1 MLKLVFKLTTACLL
15 VSGIAIAEAT
25 VDKSQS
31 SNGKLNLTIT
41 NVSSDKG
48 NLVIQI
54 FDKKKDWLEDDR
66 IKKTMQLPLSDKV
79 KDAKIDTEI
88 SLPVGEYAIFLF
100 HDLDKNK
107 ELKTNWIGI
116 PREPVGTSNNAKGR
130 MGPPKYK
137 DAAFKLEGQELNMT
151 IKLADL

>member
-1 MLKLVFKLTTACLL
+1 MLKMLLKLSAAGLL
-15 VSGIAIAEAT
+15 FTSLAAAQANVSKAE
-25 VDKSQS
+25 QS
-31 SNGKLNLTIT
+31 DGKLNLTVT
-41 NVSSDKG
+41 NLSSDKG

-54 FDKKKDWLEDDR
+54 FDKKKDWLEDDK
-66 IKKTMQLPLSDKV
+66 IKKTMRVDLSDKV

-88 SLPVGEYAIFLF
+88 SLPVGEYAIFLY
-100 HDLDKNK
+100 HDLDNNK

-137 DAAFKLEGQELNMT
+137 DAAFKLESKNLNMT